1 MKIKAIKMCN
11 NTFETPG
18 TAHVAQDG
26 YLIDTGF
33 EVILVDTGQR
43 ASHTG
48 STPQPNPHAHT
59 RECNQNY
66 LRALHALGYRPE
78 QVTRIIVTH
87 NQPYHTAA
95 LNCFPQAKIYIS
107 AQEAATLNLCGNNI
121 VIADCPQRYHDF
133 ARAQK
138 ITDGIYYVED
148 ERHDSP
154 HDIVI
159 IEDHGHHYMIHS
171 DLTTYN
177 PMSADGRQHTSR
189 H

>member
-1 MKIKAIKMCN
+1 MKIKAIRMYD
-11 NTFETPG
+11 NTFKNPSQ
-18 TAHVAQDG
+18 AHVTQDG

-33 EVILVDTGQR
+33 EVILVDTGRQEAPSDAKSR
-43 ASHTG
+43 PGSHA
-48 STPQPNPHAHT
+48 PT
-59 RECNQNY
+59 REQNHNY
-66 LRALHALGYRPE
+66 IKALYALGYRPE

-87 NQPYHTAA
+87 RQSCHTAA

-107 AQEAATLNLCGNNI
+107 AQEAAALNLCGNNI

-138 ITDGIYYVED
+138 VTDGIYYVED
-148 ERHDSP
+148 ERHNSP

-171 DLTTYN
+171 DLTPYN
-177 PMSADGRQHTSR
+177 PFAGNPHQHSGT

>member
-1 MKIKAIKMCN
+1 MKIKAIRMYD
-11 NTFETPG
+11 NTFKDPSQ
-18 TAHVAQDG
+18 AHVTQDG

-33 EVILVDTGQR
+33 EVILVDTGRQESPSDAKSR
-43 ASHTG
+43 PGSHA
-48 STPQPNPHAHT
+48 PT
-59 RECNQNY
+59 REQNHNY
-66 LRALHALGYRPE
+66 IKALYALGYRPE

-87 NQPYHTAA
+87 RQPCHTAA

-121 VIADCPQRYHDF
+121 VITACPQRYHDF

-138 ITDGIYYVED
+138 VTDGIYYVED

>member
-87 NQPYHTAA
+87 RQPCHTTA

-107 AQEAATLNLCGNNI
+107 AQEAEALKLSGSNI
-121 VIADCPQRYHDF
+121 VIADYPQRYHDF

-138 ITDGIYYVED
+138 VTDGIYYIEAD
-148 ERHDSP
+148 GHEAGHN
-154 HDIVI
+154 IVI
-159 IEDHGHHYMIHS
+159 IEDHGHHYMIHN
-171 DLTTYN
+171 DLTPYN
-177 PMSADGRQHTSR
+177 PMSADAHLPTSR